1 MRLLSRQA
9 GHRNDAERLSA
20 ILYLSQLHMRIGLD
34 IMGGDFAP
42 DHTIDGAIEALPH
55 IGDDTLVLFGDE
67 AVIRAA
73 LRQRGVDS
81 ERFDIVHAPEQITM
95 EEKPLRAL
103 QEKPDSSIAVGF
115 KMLAQK
121 QIDAFSSAGNSGA
134 MVAGAASIIK
144 TIDRVIR
151 PCTATTI
158 PQEEG
163 PDSVVLDIG
172 TTPDAKPDVMLQFG
186 MLGRIYAQT
195 VLGISEPRVCLLNVG
210 TEDGKGNLQ
219 CQAAFRLMKGTPYF
233 HFVGNMEPRD
243 LFKNKADVFV
253 TDGFVG
259 NILIKQIETFY
270 RLFQKRRFSDPLID
284 RLNYELYGGS
294 PILGVNAPVVL
305 GHGISS
311 ATAIKNMVLQS
322 RSMFENKTTEKINFM
337 FEQYVSN

>member
-1 MRLLSRQA
+1 
-9 GHRNDAERLSA
+9 
-20 ILYLSQLHMRIGLD
+20 
-34 IMGGDFAP
+34 MGGDFAP
-42 DHTIDGAIEALPH
+42 DHTIEGAIEALSV
-55 IGDDTLVLFGDE
+55 IGGDTLVLLGDE
-67 AVIRAA
+67 TVIRTA
-73 LRQRGVDS
+73 LQKRSVAP
-81 ERFDIVHAPEQITM
+81 ERFEIVHTPEEITM

-103 QEKPDSSIAVGF
+103 QEKPNSSIAVGF

-121 QIDAFSSAGNSGA
+121 KLDAFSSAGNSGA
-134 MVAGAASIIK
+134 MVAGAASIVK

-151 PCTATTI
+151 PCTATVI

-163 PDSVVLDIG
+163 PDSILLDIG

-186 MLGRIYAQT
+186 MLGSIYAQT
-195 VLGISEPRVCLLNVG
+195 VLGIAAPRVSLINVG

-219 CQAAFRLMKGTPYF
+219 CQAAFRLMKDTPYF
-233 HFVGNMEPRD
+233 HFVGNLEPRD

-253 TDGFVG
+253 ADGFVG

-270 RLFQKRRFSDPLID
+270 RLFQKRHFSDPLFD
-284 RLNYELYGGS
+284 RFNYELYGGS

-311 ATAIKNMVLQS
+311 ATAIKNMVLLS
-322 RSMFENKTTEKINFM
+322 KSMYENKTTEKINFM

>member
-1 MRLLSRQA
+1 
-9 GHRNDAERLSA
+9 
-20 ILYLSQLHMRIGLD
+20 MRIGLD

-42 DHTIDGAIEALPH
+42 DNTIDGAIAALSH
-55 IGDDTLVLFGDE
+55 IGNDTLVLFGDE
-67 AVIRAA
+67 TVIRAA
-73 LRQRGVDS
+73 LQKRGVASD
-81 ERFDIVHAPEQITM
+81 RFEIVHTSEQITM
-95 EEKPLRAL
+95 EEKPIRAL
-103 QEKPDSSIAVGF
+103 QGKPDSSIAVGF
-115 KMLAQK
+115 QMLAQK
-121 QIDAFSSAGNSGA
+121 KIDAFSSAGNSGA
-134 MVAGAASIIK
+134 MVAGAASIIR

-163 PDSVVLDIG
+163 SDSVVLDIG

-186 MLGRIYAQT
+186 MLGSIYAQT
-195 VLGISEPRVCLLNVG
+195 VLGIAEPRVCLLNVG
-210 TEDGKGNLQ
+210 AEDGKGNIQ
-219 CQAAFRLMKGTPYF
+219 CQAAFKLMKEASYF
-233 HFVGNMEPRD
+233 HFVGNLEPRD

-270 RLFQKRRFSDPLID
+270 RLFQKRHFSDPLID

-294 PILGVNAPVVL
+294 PILGVKAPVVL

-322 RSMFENKTTEKINFM
+322 KSMFENKTTEKINFM

>member
-1 MRLLSRQA
+1 
-9 GHRNDAERLSA
+9 
-20 ILYLSQLHMRIGLD
+20 MRIGLD

-42 DHTIDGAIEALPH
+42 DNTIDGAIAALDG
-55 IGDDTLVLFGDE
+55 IGDDTLVLLGDE
-67 AVIRAA
+67 TVIRSA
-73 LRQRGVDS
+73 LQQRSVAP
-81 ERFDIVHAPEQITM
+81 ERFDIVHTPETITM

-103 QEKPDSSIAVGF
+103 QEKPDSGIAIGF
-115 KMLAQK
+115 RMLIK
-121 QIDAFSSAGNSGA
+121 KEIDAFSSAGNSGA
-134 MVAGAASIIK
+134 MVAGAASIVR

-151 PCTATTI
+151 PCTATMI

-163 PDSVVLDIG
+163 PDSVMLDIG

-186 MLGRIYAQT
+186 MLGSIYAQA
-195 VLGISEPRVCLLNVG
+195 VLGIERPRVSLINVG
-210 TEDGKGNLQ
+210 AEDGKGNLQ
-219 CQAAFRLMKGTPYF
+219 CQAAFRLMKDTPYF

-253 TDGFVG
+253 ADGFVG

-270 RLFQKRRFSDPLID
+270 RLFQKRRFSDPLFD
-284 RLNYELYGGS
+284 RFNYELYGGS

-311 ATAIKNMVLQS
+311 ALAIKNMVLLS
-322 RSMFENKTTEKINFM
+322 RSMYKNKMTERINHM

>member
-1 MRLLSRQA
+1 
-9 GHRNDAERLSA
+9 
-20 ILYLSQLHMRIGLD
+20 
-34 IMGGDFAP
+34 MGGDFAP
-42 DHTIDGAIEALPH
+42 DHTIEGAIEALSV
-55 IGDDTLVLFGDE
+55 IGGDTLVLLGDE
-67 AVIRAA
+67 TVIRTA
-73 LRQRGVDS
+73 LQKRSVAP
-81 ERFDIVHAPEQITM
+81 ERFEIVHTPEEITM

-103 QEKPDSSIAVGF
+103 QEKPNSSIAVGF

-121 QIDAFSSAGNSGA
+121 KLDAFSSAGNSGA
-134 MVAGAASIIK
+134 MVAGAASIVK

-151 PCTATTI
+151 PCTATVI

-163 PDSVVLDIG
+163 PDSILLDIG

-186 MLGRIYAQT
+186 MLGSIYAQT
-195 VLGISEPRVCLLNVG
+195 VLGIATPRVSLINVG

-219 CQAAFRLMKGTPYF
+219 CQAAFRLMKDTPYF
-233 HFVGNMEPRD
+233 HFVGNLEPRD

-253 TDGFVG
+253 ADGFVG

-270 RLFQKRRFSDPLID
+270 RLFQKRHFSDPLFD
-284 RLNYELYGGS
+284 RFNYELYGGS

-311 ATAIKNMVLQS
+311 ATAIKNMVLLS
-322 RSMFENKTTEKINFM
+322 KSMYENKTTEKINFM

>member
-1 MRLLSRQA
+1 
-9 GHRNDAERLSA
+9 
-20 ILYLSQLHMRIGLD
+20 MRIGLD

-42 DHTIDGAIEALPH
+42 DHTIDGAVEALSV
-55 IGDDTLVLFGDE
+55 IGGDTLVLLGDE
-67 AVIRAA
+67 TVIRTA
-73 LRQRGVDS
+73 LQKRSVAP
-81 ERFDIVHAPEQITM
+81 ERFEIVHTPEEITM

-103 QEKPDSSIAVGF
+103 QEKPNSSIAVGF
-115 KMLAQK
+115 KMLTQK
-121 QIDAFSSAGNSGA
+121 KLDAFSSAGNSGA
-134 MVAGAASIIK
+134 MVAGAASIVK

-151 PCTATTI
+151 PCTATVI

-163 PDSVVLDIG
+163 SDSILLDIG

-186 MLGRIYAQT
+186 MLGSIYAQT
-195 VLGISEPRVCLLNVG
+195 VLGVAAPRVSLINVG

-219 CQAAFRLMKGTPYF
+219 CQAAFRLMKDTPYF
-233 HFVGNMEPRD
+233 HFVGNMEPRA

-253 TDGFVG
+253 ADGFVG

-270 RLFQKRRFSDPLID
+270 RLFQKRHFSDPLFD
-284 RLNYELYGGS
+284 RFNYELYGGS

-311 ATAIKNMVLQS
+311 ATAIKNMVLLS
-322 RSMFENKTTEKINFM
+322 RSMYVNKTTEKINFM

>member
-1 MRLLSRQA
+1 
-9 GHRNDAERLSA
+9 
-20 ILYLSQLHMRIGLD
+20 MRIGLD

-42 DHTIDGAIEALPH
+42 DYTLDGAIAALPH
-55 IGDDTLVLFGDE
+55 IGDDVLVLLGDE
-67 AVIRAA
+67 TVIRAG
-73 LRQRGVDS
+73 LQKRGVAP
-81 ERFDIVHAPEQITM
+81 ERFEIVHTPSQITM
-95 EEKPLRAL
+95 EEKALRAL
-103 QEKPDSSIAVGF
+103 QAKPDSSIAVGF
-115 KMLAQK
+115 KMLVAK
-121 QIDAFSSAGNSGA
+121 QLDAFSSAGNSGA
-134 MVAGAASIIK
+134 MVAGAASIVR

-186 MLGRIYAQT
+186 MLGSIYAQT
-195 VLGISEPRVCLLNVG
+195 VLGIAEPRVCLLNVG

-219 CQAAFRLMKGTPYF
+219 CQAAFKLMKDTPYF

-270 RLFQKRRFSDPLID
+270 RLFQKRHFSDPLID

-311 ATAIKNMVLQS
+311 PTAIKNMVLQS

>member
-1 MRLLSRQA
+1 
-9 GHRNDAERLSA
+9 
-20 ILYLSQLHMRIGLD
+20 MRIGLD

-67 AVIRAA
+67 AVIRTA

-115 KMLAQK
+115 KMLVQK

>member
-1 MRLLSRQA
+1 
-9 GHRNDAERLSA
+9 
-20 ILYLSQLHMRIGLD
+20 
-34 IMGGDFAP
+34 MGGDFAP
-42 DHTIDGAIEALPH
+42 DHTIDGAIEALSV
-55 IGDDTLVLFGDE
+55 IGGDTLVLLGDE
-67 AVIRAA
+67 TVIRTA
-73 LRQRGVDS
+73 LQKRSVAP
-81 ERFDIVHAPEQITM
+81 ERFEIVHTPEEITM

-103 QEKPDSSIAVGF
+103 QVKPNSSIAVGF

-121 QIDAFSSAGNSGA
+121 KLDAFSSAGNSGA
-134 MVAGAASIIK
+134 MVAGAASIVK

-151 PCTATTI
+151 PCTATVI

-163 PDSVVLDIG
+163 PDSILLDIG

-186 MLGRIYAQT
+186 MLGSIYAQT
-195 VLGISEPRVCLLNVG
+195 VLGIAAPRVSLINVG

-219 CQAAFRLMKGTPYF
+219 CQAAFRLMKDTPYF

-253 TDGFVG
+253 ADGFVG

-270 RLFQKRRFSDPLID
+270 RLFQKRHFSDPLFD
-284 RLNYELYGGS
+284 RFNYELYGGS

-311 ATAIKNMVLQS
+311 ATAIKNMVLLS
-322 RSMFENKTTEKINFM
+322 RSMYENKTTEKINFM